1 MKTKKGIKYKSRRK
15 SIRKGRKVT
24 RKGLKHKRRF
34 KQTFKHLKGGGWFSW
49 NDKVKEGPQSTL
61 DILGRGLDNSAKT
74 LARTSSKAMNLVTQT
89 GERSV
94 ELAGASVNLG
104 LNITH
109 GTVDTTNLAFLTV
122 NTVLQRCL
130 NFVKKRFDESYTQI
144 SQCEDRNYKNPGE
157 CVQLCITP
165 IMTKFKANFDKRRGV
180 EYSNL
185 LDSIAKT
192 KALIDK
198 SIDYFCTRG
207 FIFGRICNK
216 ELTTQKNEAKLVFE
230 DLMRK
235 TSDVKKDE
243 DAYVS
248 TQYALINAQPDCT
261 KMIGLCLAYIERL
274 CIPFQKLEGIND
286 YIKKQ
291 EDLLLSWNK
300 KIEDAK
306 QRAELESF
314 LKTIDKQLTKFEKEK
329 QIREKKASQKKR
341 QDAKIEKVV
350 SLLKKT
356 SEIEMYE
363 REILIVKDYDYIV
376 ESITNSKQILSVTQ
390 ATIDKLNK
398 FIEEYTGNN
407 RNTQKTTSLVKIEN
421 EKRKLELT
429 NLDLEELEGK
439 KTQIEQILNREN
451 VGKPTIGI
459 RNLEDRLKENIK
471 AIEDKQA
478 AEAEAAEAAAV
489 AEASL
494 AEAAIGP
501 AVVEAN
507 VKRGLGLEAP
517 ASEATTSEAPASEAL
532 NANKTATNLSRAAD
546 SPPLSEKNTANSL
559 ERAANSAKPL

>member
-1 MKTKKGIKYKSRRK
+1 
-15 SIRKGRKVT
+15 
-24 RKGLKHKRRF
+24 
-34 KQTFKHLKGGGWFSW
+34 
-49 NDKVKEGPQSTL
+49 
-61 DILGRGLDNSAKT
+61 
-74 LARTSSKAMNLVTQT
+74 
-89 GERSV
+89 
-94 ELAGASVNLG
+94 
-104 LNITH
+104 
-109 GTVDTTNLAFLTV
+109 
-122 NTVLQRCL
+122 
-130 NFVKKRFDESYTQI
+130 
-144 SQCEDRNYKNPGE
+144 
-157 CVQLCITP
+157 
-165 IMTKFKANFDKRRGV
+165 
-180 EYSNL
+180 
-185 LDSIAKT
+185 
-192 KALIDK
+192 
-198 SIDYFCTRG
+198 
-207 FIFGRICNK
+207 
-216 ELTTQKNEAKLVFE
+216 
-230 DLMRK
+230 
-235 TSDVKKDE
+235 
-243 DAYVS
+243 
-248 TQYALINAQPDCT
+248 
-261 KMIGLCLAYIERL
+261 MIGLCLTYIERL

-363 REILIVKDYDYIV
+363 REILLVKDYDYIV
-376 ESITNSKQILSVTQ
+376 ESITNSKQILLVTQ

-398 FIEEYTGNN
+398 FIDEYKGNN
-407 RNTQKTTSLVKIEN
+407 INTQKTTNLVKIED

-478 AEAEAAEAAAV
+478 AEAAAAEAAAV

-494 AEAAIGP
+494 AEAATGP

-517 ASEATTSEAPASEAL
+517 ASEAPASEAL
-532 NANKTATNLSRAAD
+532 NANKTATNLSRAAA
-546 SPPLSEKNTANSL
+546 SAPLSEKNTANSL